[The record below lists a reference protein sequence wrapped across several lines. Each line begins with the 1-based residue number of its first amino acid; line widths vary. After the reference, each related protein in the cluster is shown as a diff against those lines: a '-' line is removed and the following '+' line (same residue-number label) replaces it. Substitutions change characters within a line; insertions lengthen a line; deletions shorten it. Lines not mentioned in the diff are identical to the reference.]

1 MFGFIKNLIKPKS
14 FKEVKQEYKKVP
26 VPNLRKPKAN
36 WIVKAEDL
44 EGLENVFKANAIIGE
59 ILDCCYR
66 GLRPDQED
74 CPPLIIHNY
83 KKLLEIADEGALD
96 RATTYIFMYLSEQ
109 QQQDFRNKVSQL
121 KEYKEWKEKQRL
133 DILNEDFE

>member
-1 MFGFIKNLIKPKS
+1 MFGFIKNWIKPKS
-14 FKEVKQEYKKVP
+14 FKEVKKEYKQA
-26 VPNLRKPKAN
+26 KAN
-36 WIVKAEDL
+36 WIAKAEEL
-44 EGLENVFKANAIIGE
+44 EGIENIWKANEIIGE
-59 ILDCCYR
+59 ILDCCYG

-74 CPPLIIHNY
+74 CPYLIIYNY
-83 KKLLEIADEGALD
+83 KKLLEIADEDALY

-133 DILNEDFE
+133 NKLNEDFE